1 MEEPLMAKY
10 TITQALRQMQRL
22 SYADAGRLVGVD
34 LHDAWR
40 LSAAKTGAPGWPP
53 RLNELL
59 AARTAGTVTATT
71 PVYLVL
77 SEGFPVC
84 WLTVDGVIVVPE
96 ATLTR
101 TQAKHQQWATAALAD
116 LYRHTLGQ
124 LANLRD
130 ARDGRDDDMDHGYRP
145 DRVGSL
151 RVANP
156 DEPARAWWVPITGD
170 LHESQRHVVDATGTQ
185 TPIIIT
191 AHGYGQYGRDVRRPQ
206 LDVLCAINRTAVA
219 HDLPTGVVGD
229 WLAAEGGLAGL
240 LNADDIAAAFADAYI
255 GRFGHQLSYTAYR
268 LDELGWETT
277 LRELGAIEFFDIHKF
292 DRHLFTNEVRAIR
305 DDSGGGL
312 VVCRRH
318 RPA

>member
-1 MEEPLMAKY
+1 MEEPLMARY
-10 TITQALRQMQRL
+10 TITEALRQMQRL
-22 SYADAGRLVGVD
+22 SYADAGHLVGVD

-40 LSAAKTGAPGWPP
+40 LPAAKTGAPGWPP
-53 RLNELL
+53 QLNELL
-59 AARTAGTVTATT
+59 AARTAGTVTAAT

-77 SEGFPVC
+77 SDGFPVC
-84 WLTVDGVIVVPE
+84 WLTVDGVIVTPE
-96 ATLTR
+96 AALTR
-101 TQAKHQQWATAALAD
+101 NQVKHQQSATAALAD

-130 ARDGRDDDMDHGYRP
+130 ARDGRDEDMDNGYRS

-156 DEPARAWWVPITGD
+156 GEPARAWWVPISGD
-170 LHESQRHVVDATGTQ
+170 LDESHRRVADATGTQ
-185 TPIIIT
+185 APIIMT
-191 AHGYGQYGRDVRRPQ
+191 AYGYGQYGRDARHPQ
-206 LDVLCAINRTAVA
+206 LDVLCAINRTAAA
-219 HDLPTGVVGD
+219 HDLPAGVVGD
-229 WLAAEGGLAGL
+229 WLAAEGVAGL
-240 LNADDIAAAFADAYI
+240 LNADDIPAAFGEAYI

-268 LDELGWETT
+268 LDELGWEKT
-277 LRELGAIEFFDIHKF
+277 LRGLGAIEFFDTQKF

-305 DDSGGGL
+305 DDTGRGL